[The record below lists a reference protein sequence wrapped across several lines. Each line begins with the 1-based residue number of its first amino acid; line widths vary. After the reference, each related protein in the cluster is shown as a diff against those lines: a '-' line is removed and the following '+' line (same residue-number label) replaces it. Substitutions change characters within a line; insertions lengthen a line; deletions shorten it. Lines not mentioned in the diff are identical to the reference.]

1 MQSSP
6 TARRALAVAALGT
19 FLSLMVFTAP
29 LATIN
34 ATATSLD
41 TGVAGRTWVLSSM
54 SVGLA
59 SALLV
64 AGAVADDLGRRRVF
78 VAGMVVLA
86 GGSLVVAVAP
96 HVLLFV
102 LARVVEGVGAAAVIA
117 AGLGIIAHAFAPGPE
132 RAAASGVWGAS
143 LGAGIAAGPLL
154 TAGLDRYADW
164 RLAYLAFA
172 ALAVVL
178 GVAGRLLVEESRS
191 VRRGVDLPGA
201 VLLATG
207 TSAFL
212 AALVEGRQG
221 WGRPQVVLLL
231 VIAAV
236 LLTGFGL
243 VQRRSPSAMLD
254 PALLRH
260 RPFVAA
266 TGAAFATGA
275 GSIALFSFM
284 PGFVGIA
291 LGIPASGAAMMLLV
305 WSGTSVVSALLARR
319 IPPRVPGR
327 VQLAIG
333 LAGVGIGQLALAAVG
348 TGSTWR
354 HFVPGLLL
362 AGVASGVLNAALGR
376 EAVSS
381 VPADRAGLGSGAN
394 NTARYIGSAVGVTL
408 VAVIAARPGPGT
420 PVEDLVHGWN
430 VAAVVTG
437 LVSLVG
443 AAAVLACRT
452 RRTPRAADAA
462 EAVSTVRVD

>member
-1 MQSSP
+1 MSSTP
-6 TARRALAVAALGT
+6 VARRTLAVAGLGT

-41 TGVAGRTWVLSSM
+41 AGVAGRTWVLSSM

-64 AGAVADDLGRRRVF
+64 AGAIADDVGRRRTFMV
-78 VAGMVVLA
+78 GMAVLA
-86 GGSLVVAVAP
+86 AGSLLAAVAP
-96 HVLLFV
+96 YVLLFV

-117 AGLGIIAHAFAPGPE
+117 ASLGIIAHAFAPGPE

-154 TAGLDRYADW
+154 AAGLDRYADW
-164 RLAYLAFA
+164 RLAYVVFA
-172 ALAVVL
+172 VFAVVL
-178 GVAGRLLVEESRS
+178 GVAALLVEESRS
-191 VRRGVDLPGA
+191 VRRGVDLAGA

-207 TSAFL
+207 ISAFL

-221 WGRPQVVLLL
+221 WGSPEVLLL
-231 VIAAV
+231 LVLAGV
-236 LLTGFGL
+236 LLFGFVV
-243 VQRRSPSAMLD
+243 VQGRSSSAMLD
-254 PALLRH
+254 LELLRH
-260 RPFVAA
+260 PPFAAA

-275 GSIALFSFM
+275 GSIALFSFL

-291 LGIPASGAAMMLLV
+291 LGMSASGAAWLLLT

-333 LAGVGIGQLALAAVG
+333 LAGVGIGQLALAGVDA
-348 TGSTWR
+348 GSTWR
-354 HFVPGLLL
+354 HFVPGLLV

-376 EAVSS
+376 EAVAS

-394 NTARYIGSAVGVTL
+394 NTARYIGSAIGVTV
-408 VAVIAARPGPGT
+408 VAVIASRPGPAN
-420 PVEDLVHGWN
+420 PMADLVHGWN
-430 VAAVVTG
+430 IAAVVTG

-452 RRTPRAADAA
+452 RRPVHPADQAETAAVVRAD
-462 EAVSTVRVD
+462 

>member
-1 MQSSP
+1 MYSTP
-6 TARRALAVAALGT
+6 VARRTLAVAALGT

-41 TGVAGRTWVLSSM
+41 AGVAGRTWVLSSM

-59 SALLV
+59 AALLV
-64 AGAVADDLGRRRVF
+64 AGAVADDVGRRRTFIV
-78 VAGMVVLA
+78 GMAVLA
-86 GGSLVVAVAP
+86 AGSLLAAVAP

-117 AGLGIIAHAFAPGPE
+117 ASLGIIAHAFAPGPE

-164 RLAYLAFA
+164 RLAYVVFA
-172 ALAVVL
+172 AFAVVL
-178 GVAGRLLVEESRS
+178 GVAAQVVAEESRS
-191 VRRGVDLPGA
+191 VRRGVDLAGA

-207 TSAFL
+207 ISAFL

-221 WGRPQVVLLL
+221 WGSPEVVLLL
-231 VIAAV
+231 VLAV
-236 LLTGFGL
+236 ALLAGFAV
-243 VQRRSPSAMLD
+243 VQGRSASAMLD
-254 PALLRH
+254 LELLRH
-260 RPFVAA
+260 PPFAAA

-275 GSIALFSFM
+275 GSIALFSFL

-291 LGIPASGAAMMLLV
+291 LGMSASGAAWLLLA

-319 IPPRVPGR
+319 IPPRVAGR

-333 LAGVGIGQLALAAVG
+333 LAGVGLGQLALAGVDA
-348 TGSTWR
+348 GSTWR
-354 HFVPGLLL
+354 HFLPGLVV

-376 EAVSS
+376 ESVAS

-394 NTARYIGSAVGVTL
+394 NTARYIGSAVGVTV
-408 VAVIAARPGPGT
+408 VAVIASRPGPGN
-420 PVEDLVHGWN
+420 PMEDLVHGWN
-430 VAAVVTG
+430 IAAVVTG

-452 RRTPRAADAA
+452 RRAARPADEVAT
-462 EAVSTVRVD
+462 AVAGPPD